1 MRPVSAPVSFVISA
15 SLAIA
20 SAALAYPGGTPDM
33 QTDAAPY
40 CASCHASANAEMMTG
55 MPAERAQKEL
65 AANKHVA
72 LIRAGEGA
80 YQSLSADERELLA
93 EHVRAVDANTSV
105 RVSAQ
110 PKVPINRELAVK
122 VEVAGGAGPVVG
134 VALVDTP
141 QRWLA
146 RPAPG
151 LGWVVAKD
159 PQILGQD
166 FQEQTEWLAKR
177 PLSLLR
183 NLAYVNVT
191 GLRSDAVKSEWARAQ
206 VVWTLRAPSR
216 PGKYPLV
223 AALWY
228 GTEKAS
234 PLGVV
239 ADPMYGKRL
248 RGGVAGHSG
257 RILFSTPIT
266 IEVTVK

>member
-1 MRPVSAPVSFVISA
+1 MRLVCA
-15 SLAIA
+15 AIATALA
-20 SAALAYPGGTPDM
+20 SAASAYPGGTPDF

-40 CASCHASANAEMMTG
+40 CASCHASANVEMMAG

-65 AANKHVA
+65 AANKHIA

-80 YQSLSADERELLA
+80 YEALSADERALLA

-105 RVSAQ
+105 KISAQ
-110 PKVPINRELAVK
+110 PKVAINGELRVK
-122 VEVAGGAGPVVG
+122 VDVLGGAGPVVG

-141 QRWLA
+141 HRWLA
-146 RPAPG
+146 RPATG
-151 LGWVVAKD
+151 SGWVVVKD

-166 FQEQTEWLAKR
+166 FQEQTDWLAKR
-177 PLSLLR
+177 PLSLGR
-183 NLAYVNVT
+183 NLAYVNAT

-216 PGKYPLV
+216 PGKLPLV

-239 ADPMYGKRL
+239 ADPMFGKRL

-257 RILFSTPIT
+257 RVLFSTPISV
-266 IEVTVK
+266 EVIVE

>member
-1 MRPVSAPVSFVISA
+1 MRAVYFASAFA
-15 SLAIA
+15 LA
-20 SAALAYPGGTPDM
+20 SAASAYPGGTPEF

-40 CASCHASANAEMMTG
+40 CASCHSSANAEMMSG
-55 MPAERAQKEL
+55 VAPERAQKEL
-65 AANKHVA
+65 AANKHIA
-72 LIRAGEGA
+72 LIRAGEDA

-105 RVSAQ
+105 KISAL
-110 PKVPINRELAVK
+110 PKVAINGELRVK

-146 RPAPG
+146 RPAAG
-151 LGWVVAKD
+151 VGWVVASD

-166 FQEQTEWLAKR
+166 FQEQTDWLAKR
-177 PLSLLR
+177 PLSLGR
-183 NLAYVNVT
+183 NLSYVNVT
-191 GLRSDAVKSEWARAQ
+191 GLRSDAVKADWARAQ
-206 VVWTLRAPSR
+206 VLWTLRAPSR

-239 ADPMYGKRL
+239 TDPIRGRML

-257 RILFSTPIT
+257 RILFSTPLT
-266 IEVTVK
+266 IEVTVE

>member
-1 MRPVSAPVSFVISA
+1 MRSALVVAASVSF
-15 SLAIA
+15 
-20 SAALAYPGGTPDM
+20 AAAVAFAYPGGTPEF

-40 CASCHASANAEMMTG
+40 CASCHASANLEMMSG
-55 MPAERAQKEL
+55 MAPERAEKEL
-65 AANKHVA
+65 APNKHIA
-72 LIRAGEGA
+72 LIRAGEGP
-80 YQSLSADERELLA
+80 YQSLPPEERALLA
-93 EHVRAVDANTSV
+93 EHVKAVDANTSV
-105 RVSAQ
+105 KISAAPRVA
-110 PKVPINRELAVK
+110 INGEIRVT
-122 VEVAGGAGPVVG
+122 VDVRGGAGPVVG

-146 RPAPG
+146 RPATG
-151 LGWVVAKD
+151 VGWVVSRE

-166 FQEQTEWLAKR
+166 FQEQTEWLSKR
-177 PLSLLR
+177 PLSLGR

-191 GLRSDAVKSEWARAQ
+191 GLHSSAVANEWATAQ

-239 ADPMYGKRL
+239 TDPIRGKML
-248 RGGVAGHSG
+248 RGTVAGHSG
-257 RILFSTPIT
+257 RILFSTPLV
-266 IEVTVK
+266 IEVTVE

>member
-1 MRPVSAPVSFVISA
+1 VRISAP
-15 SLAIA
+15 
-20 SAALAYPGGTPDM
+20 
-33 QTDAAPY
+33 
-40 CASCHASANAEMMTG
+40 
-55 MPAERAQKEL
+55 
-65 AANKHVA
+65 
-72 LIRAGEGA
+72 
-80 YQSLSADERELLA
+80 
-93 EHVRAVDANTSV
+93 
-105 RVSAQ
+105 
-110 PKVPINRELAVK
+110 PKVAINGELHVK
-122 VEVAGGAGPVVG
+122 VEVAGGAGPAVG

-146 RPAPG
+146 RPATG
-151 LGWVVAKD
+151 LGWVVAQD

-177 PLSLLR
+177 PLSLGR
-183 NLAYVNVT
+183 NLAFVNVV

-206 VVWTLRAPSR
+206 VLWTLRAPSR

-234 PLGVV
+234 PLGIVS
-239 ADPMYGKRL
+239 DPIRGRML

-266 IEVTVK
+266 VEVTVE

>member
-1 MRPVSAPVSFVISA
+1 MRTVC
-15 SLAIA
+15 
-20 SAALAYPGGTPDM
+20 AALAVAMLAPAANAYPGGTPDFL
-33 QTDAAPY
+33 TDAAPY
-40 CASCHASANAEMMTG
+40 CASCHSSTSEEMLSSAG
-55 MPAERAQKEL
+55 PERAQKEL
-65 AANKHVA
+65 AANKHIA

-80 YQSLSADERELLA
+80 YQSLSADERALLA

-105 RVSAQ
+105 RISAP
-110 PKVPINRELAVK
+110 PKVAINGELRVK

-146 RPAPG
+146 RPVSG
-151 LGWVVAKD
+151 VGWFVAAD

-166 FQEQTEWLAKR
+166 FQEQTDWLAKR
-177 PLSLLR
+177 PLSLAR
-183 NLAYVNVT
+183 NLTYVNVT
-191 GLRSDAVKSEWARAQ
+191 GLRSDAVKADWARAQ
-206 VVWTLRAPSR
+206 VLWTLRAPSR

-239 ADPMYGKRL
+239 TDPIRGRML

-257 RILFSTPIT
+257 RILFSTPLS
-266 IEVTVK
+266 IEVTVE

>member
-1 MRPVSAPVSFVISA
+1 MRLLSIAA
-15 SLAIA
+15 ALALA
-20 SAALAYPGGTPDM
+20 SAAAAYPGGTPEF

-40 CASCHASANAEMMTG
+40 CASCHSSANAEMMAG
-55 MPAERAQKEL
+55 WPPERAQKEL

-80 YQSLSADERELLA
+80 YESLSADERALLA

-105 RVSAQ
+105 KLSA
-110 PKVPINRELAVK
+110 PEKVAINRELRVK
-122 VEVAGGAGPVVG
+122 VEVTGGAGPVVG

-146 RPAPG
+146 RPATG
-151 LGWVVAKD
+151 VGWTVTSD

-177 PLSLLR
+177 PLSLGR

-206 VVWTLRAPSR
+206 VLWTLRAPSR

-234 PLGVV
+234 PLGVIS
-239 ADPMYGKRL
+239 DPVRGRML
-248 RGGVAGHSG
+248 RGGISGHSG
-257 RILFSTPIT
+257 RILFSTPLT
-266 IEVTVK
+266 IEVTVE

>member
-1 MRPVSAPVSFVISA
+1 MRALCFAFVFA
-15 SLAIA
+15 LATA
-20 SAALAYPGGTPDM
+20 GSAYPGGTPDF

-40 CASCHASANAEMMTG
+40 CASCHSSANAEMMSG
-55 MPAERAQKEL
+55 APPERAQKEV
-65 AANKHVA
+65 AANKHIA
-72 LIRAGEGA
+72 LIRAGEGS
-80 YQSLSADERELLA
+80 YESLSADERALLA

-105 RVSAQ
+105 KIGAP
-110 PKVPINRELAVK
+110 PKVSINGELRVK
-122 VEVAGGAGPVVG
+122 VEVSGGAGPVVG

-146 RPAPG
+146 RPATG
-151 LGWVVAKD
+151 VGWVVARD

-166 FQEQTEWLAKR
+166 FQEQTDWLAKR
-177 PLSLLR
+177 PLSLGR

-191 GLRSDAVKSEWARAQ
+191 DLRSDAVKSEWARAQ
-206 VVWTLRAPSR
+206 VMWTLRAPSR

-239 ADPMYGKRL
+239 TDPIRGRML
-248 RGGVAGHSG
+248 RGGFGGYSG
-257 RILFSTPIT
+257 RILFSTPIL
-266 IEVTVK
+266 IEVTVE

>member
-1 MRPVSAPVSFVISA
+1 MRVAPLGITFALAVSAA
-15 SLAIA
+15 
-20 SAALAYPGGTPDM
+20 AYPGGTPDF
-33 QTDAAPY
+33 QTDAAPF
-40 CASCHASANAEMMTG
+40 CASCHASANAEMMAG
-55 MPAERAQKEL
+55 MPPDRAQKEL

-80 YQSLSADERELLA
+80 YQTLSPDERGLLA

-105 RVSAQ
+105 KLSAL
-110 PKVPINRELAVK
+110 PKVRINGEIRVK

-146 RPAPG
+146 RPAPAV
-151 LGWVVAKD
+151 GWFVSQE
-159 PQILGQD
+159 PQVLGQD
-166 FQEQTEWLAKR
+166 FQEQTDWLAKR
-177 PLSLLR
+177 PLSIGR
-183 NLAYVNVT
+183 NLAYVNVS
-191 GLRSDAVKSEWARAQ
+191 GLRSDAVKGDWARAQ
-206 VVWTLRAPSR
+206 VLWTLRAPSR
-216 PGKYPLV
+216 PGKYPLA

-239 ADPMYGKRL
+239 SDPIRGRML

-257 RILFSTPIT
+257 RILFSTPLT
-266 IEVTVK
+266 IEVTVD

>member
-1 MRPVSAPVSFVISA
+1 MRIVWIAAFG
-15 SLAIA
+15 LA
-20 SAALAYPGGTPDM
+20 AAANAYPGGTPDF

-40 CASCHASANAEMMTG
+40 CASCHSSANLEMMAG
-55 MPAERAQKEL
+55 VPPERAQKEL
-65 AANKHVA
+65 AANKHLA
-72 LIRAGEGA
+72 LIREGEGDYKA
-80 YQSLSADERELLA
+80 LSADERELLA
-93 EHVRAVDANTSV
+93 QHVRAVDAATSV
-105 RVSAQ
+105 KISAP
-110 PKVPINRELAVK
+110 PKVAINGELHVK
-122 VEVAGGAGPVVG
+122 VEVNGGAGPVVG

-151 LGWVVAKD
+151 VGWVVASE

-177 PLSLLR
+177 PLSLGR
-183 NLAYVNVT
+183 NLAFVNVT
-191 GLRSDAVKSEWARAQ
+191 GLHSDAVKKDWAHAQ
-206 VVWTLRAPSR
+206 VLWTLRAPSR

-239 ADPMYGKRL
+239 NDPIRGRML

-257 RILFSTPIT
+257 RILFSTPLT
-266 IEVTVK
+266 IEVTVE

>member
-1 MRPVSAPVSFVISA
+1 MRLA
-15 SLAIA
+15 SIGFALAL
-20 SAALAYPGGTPDM
+20 AAGAYAYPGGTPDM

-40 CASCHASANAEMMTG
+40 CASCHASANLEMMSG
-55 MPAERAQKEL
+55 APAERAQKEL

-72 LIRAGEGA
+72 LIRAGEGG
-80 YQSLSADERELLA
+80 YQALSAAERALLA

-105 RVSAQ
+105 KLETL
-110 PKVPINRELAVK
+110 PKVAINTELRVAVS
-122 VEVAGGAGPVVG
+122 VTGGAGPVVG

-141 QRWLA
+141 HRWLA
-146 RPAPG
+146 RPATAA
-151 LGWVVAKD
+151 GWFVAQE

-166 FQEQTEWLAKR
+166 FQEQTDWLAKR

-191 GLRSDAVKSEWARAQ
+191 GLRSDAVKQEWARAQ
-206 VVWTLRAPSR
+206 VLWTLRAPSR
-216 PGKYPLV
+216 PGRYPLA

-239 ADPMYGKRL
+239 TDPIRGRML
-248 RGGVAGHSG
+248 RGGLAGHSG

>member
-1 MRPVSAPVSFVISA
+1 MRLLCASFAVVLASSA
-15 SLAIA
+15 S
-20 SAALAYPGGTPDM
+20 AYPGGTPDF

-40 CASCHASANAEMMTG
+40 CASCHSSANAEMMAG
-55 MPAERAQKEL
+55 APPERAQKEL

-80 YQSLSADERELLA
+80 YESLSADERALLA
-93 EHVRAVDANTSV
+93 EHVRAVDANTGV
-105 RVSAQ
+105 RISAQ
-110 PKVPINRELAVK
+110 PKVAINGELRVK
-122 VEVAGGAGPVVG
+122 VEVTGGAGPVVG

-146 RPAPG
+146 RPATG
-151 LGWVVAKD
+151 VGWVIAKE

-166 FQEQTEWLAKR
+166 FQEQTDWLAKR
-177 PLSLLR
+177 PLSLGR

-191 GLRSDAVKSEWARAQ
+191 GLRSDAVKSEWARSQ
-206 VVWTLRAPSR
+206 VLWTLRAPSR
-216 PGKYPLV
+216 PGKLPLA

-239 ADPMYGKRL
+239 TDPIRGRML

-257 RILFSTPIT
+257 RILFSAPLT
-266 IEVTVK
+266 IEVTVE

>member
-1 MRPVSAPVSFVISA
+1 MRFSAFTAGLALATSA
-15 SLAIA
+15 Y
-20 SAALAYPGGTPDM
+20 AYPGGTPDW

-40 CASCHASANAEMMTG
+40 CASCHSSANADMMNG
-55 MPAERAQKEL
+55 APPERAQKEL
-65 AANKHVA
+65 AANKHIA
-72 LIRAGEGA
+72 LIQAGEGG
-80 YQSLSADERELLA
+80 YQALSAAERALLA

-105 RVSAQ
+105 RIESP
-110 PKVPINRELAVK
+110 PKVAINGELRVS
-122 VEVAGGAGPVVG
+122 VGVTGGAGPVVG

-146 RPAPG
+146 RPATAV
-151 LGWVVAKD
+151 GWFVSQE

-166 FQEQTEWLAKR
+166 FQQQTDWLAKR
-177 PLSLLR
+177 PLSLMR

-191 GLRSDAVKSEWARAQ
+191 GLRSDAVKADWARAQ

-216 PGKYPLV
+216 PGKYPLA

-239 ADPMYGKRL
+239 TDPIRGRML

-257 RILFSTPIT
+257 RILFSTPLS

>member
-1 MRPVSAPVSFVISA
+1 MRTAAFFASFA
-15 SLAIA
+15 LAA
-20 SAALAYPGGTPDM
+20 SAHAYPGGTPEF

-40 CASCHASANAEMMTG
+40 CASCHSSANADMMRG
-55 MPAERAQKEL
+55 AAPDRAQKEL

-72 LIRAGEGA
+72 LITAGEGG
-80 YQSLSADERELLA
+80 YQALSAAERALLA

-105 RVSAQ
+105 KIEAPPKVAINGELRVS
-110 PKVPINRELAVK
+110 VHVT
-122 VEVAGGAGPVVG
+122 GGAGPVVG

-146 RPAPG
+146 RPATAV
-151 LGWVVAKD
+151 GWFVSQE

-166 FQEQTEWLAKR
+166 FQQQTDWLAKR
-177 PLSLLR
+177 PLSLMR

-191 GLRSDAVKSEWARAQ
+191 GLRSDAVKSDWARTQ

-216 PGKYPLV
+216 PGKLPLA

-239 ADPMYGKRL
+239 TDPIRGRML
-248 RGGVAGHSG
+248 RGGVSGHSG
-257 RILFSTPIT
+257 RILFSTPLS

>member
-1 MRPVSAPVSFVISA
+1 MRPIWIAAAFLLAARA
-15 SLAIA
+15 S
-20 SAALAYPGGTPDM
+20 AYPGGTPDF

-40 CASCHASANAEMMTG
+40 CASCHSSTSLEMMAG
-55 MPAERAQKEL
+55 MPPDRAQKEL
-65 AANKHVA
+65 AANKHIA
-72 LIRAGEGA
+72 LIREGEGD
-80 YQSLSADERELLA
+80 YRSLSADERALLA
-93 EHVRAVDANTSV
+93 EHVRAVDAATSV
-105 RVSAQ
+105 KLSAP
-110 PKVPINRELAVK
+110 PKVAINGELHVK
-122 VEVAGGAGPVVG
+122 VEVTGGAGPVVG

-151 LGWVVAKD
+151 VGWVVAAD

-177 PLSLLR
+177 PLSLGR

-191 GLRSDAVKSEWARAQ
+191 GLRSDAVKSDWARAQ
-206 VVWTLRAPSR
+206 VLWTLRAPSR

-234 PLGVV
+234 PLGVIT
-239 ADPMYGKRL
+239 DPIRGRML

-257 RILFSTPIT
+257 RILFSTPLT
-266 IEVTVK
+266 IEVTVE

>member
-1 MRPVSAPVSFVISA
+1 MRLAP
-15 SLAIA
+15 LAIA
-20 SAALAYPGGTPDM
+20 LALAAAAHAYPGGTPDF

-40 CASCHASANAEMMTG
+40 CASCHASANAEMMAG
-55 MPAERAQKEL
+55 WPPDRAQKEL

-80 YQSLSADERELLA
+80 YQSLSADERALLA

-105 RVSAQ
+105 RINAQ
-110 PKVPINRELAVK
+110 PKVPINSELRVT
-122 VEVAGGAGPVVG
+122 VEVVGGAGPVVG

-146 RPAPG
+146 RPATG
-151 LGWVVAKD
+151 AGWTVTGE

-166 FQEQTEWLAKR
+166 FQEQTKWLAKR
-177 PLSLLR
+177 PLSLGR

-191 GLRSDAVKSEWARAQ
+191 GLQSDAVKSEWARAQ
-206 VVWTLRAPSR
+206 VLWTLRAPSR

-239 ADPMYGKRL
+239 SDPIRGRML
-248 RGGVAGHSG
+248 RGGSAGHSG

-266 IEVTVK
+266 VEVTVE

>member
-1 MRPVSAPVSFVISA
+1 MSIAAAVALAASA
-15 SLAIA
+15 S
-20 SAALAYPGGTPDM
+20 AYPGGTPEF

-40 CASCHASANAEMMTG
+40 CASCHSSANAEMMVG
-55 MPAERAQKEL
+55 MPPDRAQKEL
-65 AANKHVA
+65 APNKHVA
-72 LIRAGEGA
+72 LIRGGEGA
-80 YQSLSADERELLA
+80 YEALSADERALLA

-105 RVSAQ
+105 SITAP
-110 PKVPINRELAVK
+110 PKVAINGELRVK

-134 VALVDTP
+134 VALVDTA

-146 RPAPG
+146 RPATAS
-151 LGWVVAKD
+151 GWFVSQE

-166 FQEQTEWLAKR
+166 FQEQTDWLAKR
-177 PLSLLR
+177 PLSLGR

-191 GLRSDAVKSEWARAQ
+191 GLRSDAAKGEWARAQ
-206 VVWTLRAPSR
+206 VLWTLRAPSR

-234 PLGVV
+234 PLGVIS
-239 ADPMYGKRL
+239 DPIRGKML

-257 RILFSTPIT
+257 RILFSTPLT
-266 IEVTVK
+266 IEVTVE